1 MTVIIEPNLNKMDTV
16 IAGMPDNKS
25 AKIRRLAAAGYKRA
39 DIARHLGIRYQ
50 FAYNVLAQPAPMGE
64 REETDAHTDSA
75 MLSSKESHDG
85 SRDVGESPA
94 RWVWVQ
100 VGKSGSIELP
110 ESFRSTLAI
119 GEGDQLQ
126 LQLEAG
132 AIRILTRDAA
142 MNALR
147 NDVRR
152 FVPEGVS
159 LVDALISDRREEV
172 AREASND

>member
-16 IAGMPDNKS
+16 IAGMTDNKS
-25 AKIRRLAAAGYKRA
+25 AKIRRLASAGYKRA
-39 DIARHLGIRYQ
+39 DIARHLSIRYQ
-50 FAYNVLAQPAPMGE
+50 FVYNVLAQPAPLRE
-64 REETDAHTDSA
+64 KEETDAHIDSRFT
-75 MLSSKESHDG
+75 EFHDG
-85 SRDVGESPA
+85 SRDVGEPPA
-94 RWVWVQ
+94 QWIWVQ
-100 VGKSGSIELP
+100 VGKNGSIELP
-110 ESFRSTLAI
+110 ESFRSALAI
-119 GEGDQLQ
+119 GEGDQVQ
-126 LQLEAG
+126 LQLEDG

-172 AREASND
+172 AREASSD